1 MEIKQENK
9 KRLEYDLYEC
19 PFMYSLKDA
28 LFFIK
33 DSQEFLDDT
42 VSTFASERRKNCFRK
57 AISKAL
63 GNRCHEFGYMSPV
76 DYDIDNGLLEL
87 EEAISI
93 GNICW
98 FQELADGVNDDN
110 VSKVTRLAHFLQD
123 NCEDDL
129 GRIENYR
136 KFAREN
142 NGYMPGAL
150 FDRETNFEGLKSFFD
165 KAKVEALHVDVARYT
180 KISNN

>member
-1 MEIKQENK
+1 MKQVDK

-19 PFMYSLKDA
+19 PFMYSLKDL

-33 DSQEFLDDT
+33 DSQEFLDEA

-63 GNRCHEFGYMSPV
+63 GKRYHEFGYMSPV
-76 DYDIDNGLLEL
+76 DYDIDNGLLKV

-110 VSKVTRLAHFLQD
+110 VLKVTRLAHFLQD
-123 NCEDDL
+123 NYEDDL
-129 GRIENYR
+129 GQIENYR
-136 KFAREN
+136 KLAREN
-142 NGYMPGAL
+142 NGYMPESL
-150 FDRETNFEGLKSFFD
+150 FERKVNFEGLKLFFD
-165 KAKVEALHVDVARYT
+165 EARDEALHVGVARYT
-180 KISNN
+180 KKSNN